1 MRHTFTAFRFA
12 CPFKCFSDGNM
23 IEIGASQETS
33 GQPLNNNEEANEDTE
48 AIAVDADEDV
58 LAAAERTAATQM
70 PPDVD

>member
-1 MRHTFTAFRFA
+1 MF
-12 CPFKCFSDGNM
+12 FKCFSDEAVT
-23 IEIGASQETS
+23 EIGASQETS
-33 GQPLNNNEEANEDTE
+33 GPLSNVNEQANQDTE

>member
-12 CPFKCFSDGNM
+12 CPFKFFSDGNM

-33 GQPLNNNEEANEDTE
+33 GQPPNNNEEANEDTE

-58 LAAAERTAATQM
+58 LADAERTAATQM